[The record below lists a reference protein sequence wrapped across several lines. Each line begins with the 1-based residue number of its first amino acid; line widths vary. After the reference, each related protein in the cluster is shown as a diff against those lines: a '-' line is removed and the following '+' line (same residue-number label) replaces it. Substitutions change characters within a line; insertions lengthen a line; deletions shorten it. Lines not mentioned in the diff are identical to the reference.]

1 MSERFQNWNERFL
14 KSFGPRFRIDVANPI
29 MGSGGSD
36 VVRMYGNTKKGD
48 KFSFGM
54 NESGTVELNADQ
66 RIDIIA
72 GAKNDS
78 RSTDIVIHSRSGTID
93 INVAQNGKV
102 KIRGNNIELDAAES
116 ITFNARSIR
125 MEGADEISLQ
135 APKVWSRGKK
145 GNLVP
150 KTWMQSITAG
160 SFIGADSIGGFLE
173 KGLLEAAG
181 QFDAINDLA
190 PGFSSLTGKLG
201 PLAQGLGDALPGMAN
216 ELTGQLSGVTGQLS
230 GLTGDLSSLAETTV
244 PQLQNLAGQVTP
256 QLQAFATG
264 PGAQIGSNFQD
275 IIKQNSGAF
284 ANLGQGLQQI
294 NIPSGY

>member
-1 MSERFQNWNERFL
+1 MSERKQNWNERFL

-29 MGSGGSD
+29 MGGGGSD
-36 VVRMYGNTKKGD
+36 VFRMYSNTKKGD

-173 KGLLEAAG
+173 KGLVEAAG
-181 QFDAINDLA
+181 VFDSINDLQ
-190 PGFSSLTGKLG
+190 PDFSQLAGKAG
-201 PLAQGLGDALPGMAN
+201 ALAQGLGDQLPGMQD
-216 ELTGQLSGVTGQLS
+216 QLLGAVNTLIPQLESFATSDAVTGLGESLQGS
-230 GLTGDLSSLAETTV
+230 VSSIQSA
-244 PQLQNLAGQVTP
+244 LQE
-256 QLQAFATG
+256 
-264 PGAQIGSNFQD
+264 
-275 IIKQNSGAF
+275 NSGAF

>member
-1 MSERFQNWNERFL
+1 M
-14 KSFGPRFRIDVANPI
+14 
-29 MGSGGSD
+29 
-36 VVRMYGNTKKGD
+36 
-48 KFSFGM
+48 
-54 NESGTVELNADQ
+54 
-66 RIDIIA
+66 
-72 GAKNDS
+72 
-78 RSTDIVIHSRSGTID
+78 
-93 INVAQNGKV
+93 
-102 KIRGNNIELDAAES
+102 
-116 ITFNARSIR
+116 NARSIR
-125 MEGADEISLQ
+125 LEGSDEISLQ

-201 PLAQGLGDALPGMAN
+201 PLAQGLGDQLPGMAN
-216 ELTGQLSGVTGQLS
+216 QLSGLTGQLSGVTGQLS
-230 GLTGDLSSLAETTV
+230 GLTGDLSSLAETAA

>member
-160 SFIGADSIGGFLE
+160 SYIGADSIGGFLE
-173 KGLLEAAG
+173 KGLVEAAG
-181 QFDAINDLA
+181 VFDSINDLQ
-190 PGFSSLTGKLG
+190 PEFSQLAGKAG
-201 PLAQGLGDALPGMAN
+201 VLAQGLGDQLPGMKA
-216 ELTGQLSGVTGQLS
+216 QLEQFK
-230 GLTGDLSSLAETTV
+230 
-244 PQLQNLAGQVTP
+244 PQIEGLAGQLESIATSDAVANLGESF
-256 QLQAFATG
+256 QGSVSSIQSALQ
-264 PGAQIGSNFQD
+264 
-275 IIKQNSGAF
+275 QNSGAF
-284 ANLGQGLQQI
+284 ANLGQGLEQI
-294 NIPSGY
+294 TLPSGY

>member
-1 MSERFQNWNERFL
+1 MSERKQNWNERFL
-14 KSFGPRFRIDVANPI
+14 KSFGPRFRIDVCNPV

-36 VVRMYGNTKKGD
+36 VCRMYGNTKKGD

-54 NESGTVELNADQ
+54 NESVELNADQ

-150 KTWMQSITAG
+150 KTWMQSVTAG

-173 KGLLEAAG
+173 KGLQEAAG
-181 QFDAINDLA
+181 IVDNLDDLTPELDSLAGKAGDLA
-190 PGFSSLTGKLG
+190 KN
-201 PLAQGLGDALPGMAN
+201 LGDQLPSMQDQLKNIGGDFAKQAEQFASSDAVAN
-216 ELTGQLSGVTGQLS
+216 LGE
-230 GLTGDLSSLAETTV
+230 SLQGSVSNIQSA
-244 PQLQNLAGQVTP
+244 
-256 QLQAFATG
+256 LQA
-264 PGAQIGSNFQD
+264 
-275 IIKQNSGAF
+275 NSGAF
-284 ANLGQGLQQI
+284 ANLGKGLQQI
-294 NIPSGY
+294 KPPSGY

>member
-1 MSERFQNWNERFL
+1 MSERKQNWNERFL
-14 KSFGPRFRIDVANPI
+14 KSFGPRFRIDVCNPV

-36 VVRMYGNTKKGD
+36 VCRMYGNTKKGD

-160 SFIGADSIGGFLE
+160 SFIGADSIGSFLE
-173 KGLLEAAG
+173 KGLQEAAG
-181 QFDAINDLA
+181 IVDGIDDLA
-190 PGFSSLTGKLG
+190 PVAAGLAGQAG
-201 PLAQGLGDALPGMAN
+201 ALAQGLGDQLPGIQN
-216 ELTGQLSGVTGQLS
+216 QLES
-230 GLTGDLSSLAETTV
+230 
-244 PQLQNLAGQVTP
+244 
-256 QLQAFATG
+256 FATSDAVTNL
-264 PGAQIGSNFQD
+264 GAALKS
-275 IIKQNSGAF
+275 NSGAF
-284 ANLGQGLQQI
+284 ANFGKGLV
-294 NIPSGY
+294 PTGY

>member
-160 SFIGADSIGGFLE
+160 SFIGADSIGSFLE
-173 KGLLEAAG
+173 KGLQEAAG
-181 QFDAINDLA
+181 IVDGIDDLA
-190 PGFSSLTGKLG
+190 PVAAGLAGQAGS
-201 PLAQGLGDALPGMAN
+201 LAQGLGDQLPGMQN
-216 ELTGQLSGVTGQLS
+216 QLLGAADTLI
-230 GLTGDLSSLAETTV
+230 
-244 PQLQNLAGQVTP
+244 PQLES
-256 QLQAFATG
+256 FATSDAVTNLG
-264 PGAQIGSNFQD
+264 DALKS
-275 IIKQNSGAF
+275 NSGAF
-284 ANLGQGLQQI
+284 ANLGKGLV
-294 NIPSGY
+294 PTGY